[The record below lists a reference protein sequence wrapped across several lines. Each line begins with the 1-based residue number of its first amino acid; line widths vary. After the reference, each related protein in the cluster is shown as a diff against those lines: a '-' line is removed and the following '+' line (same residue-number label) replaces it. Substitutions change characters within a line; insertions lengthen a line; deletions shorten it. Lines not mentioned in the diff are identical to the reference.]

1 MADET
6 YTIDNLEQR
15 KQLVGGGSLVDIV
28 HIDYHMSNGMP
39 GFVDIPSGSADKAT
53 IDTAIKSKI
62 KTVNDILTLG
72 K

>member
-28 HIDYHMSNGMP
+28 HIDYHMANGMP
-39 GFVDIPSGSADKAT
+39 GFVDIPSGNADKTT